1 MKVGI
6 IREGKVP
13 EDKRV
18 PFTPKQCRVILDKYP
33 EIEFFVQS
41 SKIRCYNDEEYMSE
55 GINVCDTIDH
65 CEVLFGVKEVPIDQ
79 LINGKTYFYFSH
91 THKGFLV
98 CMLCSGYTLA
108 QYNTL
113 I

>member
-13 EDKRV
+13 EDKRA

-41 SKIRCYNDEEYMSE
+41 SKIRCYTDEEYMNFLANFDFKQHTE
-55 GINVCDTIDH
+55 LYNKITVAQ
-65 CEVLFGVKEVPIDQ
+65 VLQQVAKFI
-79 LINGKTYFYFSH
+79 H
-91 THKGFLV
+91 
-98 CMLCSGYTLA
+98 
-108 QYNTL
+108 
-113 I
+113 